1 MAAESGGP
9 DRARPGIRA
18 GGHLL
23 HPFEG
28 KVAVVTGAGAGIG
41 RELARLLA
49 LRGAHLAISDVDAA
63 GLEETRELC
72 SGAEVRHYLVD
83 VSSREQVFAHADAVK
98 RDFGTAHYIFNNAG
112 VSLAASF
119 EHSTIEEIE
128 WLLDINL
135 WGVIYGTKAFLPL
148 FLAQREGHIV
158 NMSSIFGLVGVP
170 GQSAYNISKFGVRG
184 LTESLWRELRG
195 TGVNATTV
203 HPGGIRTNIE
213 HSSPLGRFADDYE
226 KKIVASSA
234 RFFVT
239 PADDCARAIL
249 DGVARGRRRIVTG
262 KKAWIA
268 DVVARLLPSEYVRM
282 FGYYGL

>member
-1 MAAESGGP
+1 MNP
-9 DRARPGIRA
+9 YA
-18 GGHLL
+18 GR
-23 HPFEG
+23 
-28 KVAVVTGAGAGIG
+28 VAVVTGAGAGIG
-41 RELARLLA
+41 RGLAVLLA
-49 LRGAHLAISDVDAA
+49 QRGARIAISDVDAA
-63 GLEETRELC
+63 GLQETRELC
-72 SGAEVRHYLVD
+72 NGTEVRHYMVD
-83 VSSREQVFAHADAVK
+83 VSSRDQVFGHADAVK

-148 FLAQREGHIV
+148 LLAQREGHIV

-184 LTESLWRELRG
+184 LTESLWRELRD
-195 TGVNATTV
+195 TGVKATSV
-203 HPGGIRTNIE
+203 HPGGIRTNIK
-213 HSSPLGRFADDYE
+213 HASRLGKFADDYE
-226 KKIVASSA
+226 KKLVASGA

-239 PADDCARAIL
+239 PVDECARAIL

-262 KKAWIA
+262 KKAWITDIA
-268 DVVARLLPSEYVRM
+268 ARLLPSEYGRM

>member
-1 MAAESGGP
+1 LNP
-9 DRARPGIRA
+9 Y
-18 GGHLL
+18 
-23 HPFEG
+23 EG

-41 RELARLLA
+41 RELAVQLAGRGARLA
-49 LRGAHLAISDVDAA
+49 LSDVDAA
-63 GLEETRELC
+63 GLEETRLMC
-72 SGAEVRHYLVD
+72 DGADVRQYRVD
-83 VSSREQVFAHADAVK
+83 VSSRDQVFAHADTVQ

-128 WLLDINL
+128 WLLGINL

-148 FLAQREGHIV
+148 LLAQREGHIV

-184 LTESLWRELRG
+184 LTESLWRELRH
-195 TGVNATTV
+195 TGVKATAV
-203 HPGGIRTNIE
+203 HPGGIRTNIN
-213 HSSPLGRFADDYE
+213 HSSPLGKFADDYE
-226 KKIVASSA
+226 KKLVASGA

-239 PADDCARAIL
+239 PVDHCVRAIL

-262 KKAWIA
+262 KKAWIT
-268 DVVARLLPSEYVRM
+268 DVAARLLPSEYVRM